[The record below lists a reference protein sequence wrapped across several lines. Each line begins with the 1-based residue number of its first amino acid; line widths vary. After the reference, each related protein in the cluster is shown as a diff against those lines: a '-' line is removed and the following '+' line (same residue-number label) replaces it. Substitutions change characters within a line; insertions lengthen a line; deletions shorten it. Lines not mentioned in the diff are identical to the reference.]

1 MNKKDII
8 NTLSILKSQKLIK
21 SYSIR
26 IEKVNK
32 DWLLYKIWILWNK
45 YKTYFIDYI
54 DYNDHELNFSLWNN
68 IKIDLKNILYSQIL
82 SSN

>member
-32 DWLLYKIWILWNK
+32 DWLLYKIWVLWNK

-54 DYNDHELNFSLWNN
+54 DYNNHKLNFSLWND

>member
-32 DWLLYKIWILWNK
+32 D
-45 YKTYFIDYI
+45 
-54 DYNDHELNFSLWNN
+54 
-68 IKIDLKNILYSQIL
+68 
-82 SSN
+82 

>member
-32 DWLLYKIWILWNK
+32 DWLLYKIWVLWNK
-45 YKTYFIDYI
+45 YKTYIIDYI
-54 DYNDHELNFSLWNN
+54 DYNNHELNFSLWND

>member
-32 DWLLYKIWILWNK
+32 DWLLYKIWILGNK
-45 YKTYFIDYI
+45 YKTYIIDYI
-54 DYNDHELNFSLWNN
+54 DYNNHELNFSLWNDF
-68 IKIDLKNILYSQIL
+68 KIDLKNILYSQIL